1 MLLLLFVLAATAP
14 ASASAVDVGA
24 DELLAALRQSQGYD
38 LTATANAARMH
49 AEVYLRLARAAR
61 ERDPDGPPLLIR
73 PESWHEAYLRRTGL
87 TSEQAPPFVRLAF
100 ERRQQTE
107 LDYRQDRVVRKG
119 GVAGCPLLAVN
130 VRSSWP
136 ERKGQPES
144 YSYLDERASPQ
155 LRVTVRRVLTYRLL
169 DCGEILYFAEVEGMR
184 GRPVSGLLG
193 ALFRLIGEVSVV
205 ESRIAIAPDGTLVT
219 RGRGKKGLIDATAT
233 ATVRPDGTADK
244 GLPADRPDL
253 AVLASRLNAVP
264 RFEFVPF
271 AP

>member
-1 MLLLLFVLAATAP
+1 MWLLPIVLAATA
-14 ASASAVDVGA
+14 SASAARDVGV
-24 DELLAALRQSQGYD
+24 DELLAALQRSQGYD

-61 ERDPDGPPLLIR
+61 ERDPAGPPLRIGADQ
-73 PESWHEAYLRRTGL
+73 WHEAYLRRTGL
-87 TSEQAPPFVRLAF
+87 APERAPPFVRLAF
-100 ERRQQTE
+100 ERGQRTE
-107 LDYRQDRVVRKG
+107 LDYGTDQVVRKG
-119 GVAGCPLLAVN
+119 GVVGCPTLALN

-136 ERKGQPES
+136 EGSGRPAS

-155 LRVTVRRVLTYRLL
+155 LRVTVRRVLTYRLIE
-169 DCGEILYFAEVEGMR
+169 CGDVLYFGEVEGMR

-205 ESRIAIAPDGTLVT
+205 ESWIAIAADGTLVT

-244 GLPADRPDL
+244 GLPPDRPDL
-253 AVLASRLNAVP
+253 VLLESRLKSVP
-264 RFEFVPF
+264 RFEFFPLG
-271 AP
+271 P